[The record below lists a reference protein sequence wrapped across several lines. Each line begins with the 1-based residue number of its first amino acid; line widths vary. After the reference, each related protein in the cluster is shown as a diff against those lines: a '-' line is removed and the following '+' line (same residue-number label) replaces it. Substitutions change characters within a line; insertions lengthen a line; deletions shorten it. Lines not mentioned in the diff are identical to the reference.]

1 MQLSNWLHRLFS
13 SRQARHFH
21 RAKLGIAVEQ
31 LESRSLLT
39 NTVTGFVFQDDNE
52 DGDQDDGEA
61 PKAGVLV
68 FAENFAGRFE
78 GTTNVLGIF
87 SITVPTA
94 GSYSVGVDL
103 SNGGRLTSPRDL
115 TDTSFTVS
123 TSSFELGGNGDD
135 LIAVASIDVDQD
147 NDSDLVAVVGNKLR
161 LLRNDGDGGFPTSS
175 HSDIT
180 LPNAGVAGNV
190 VSGFFNDDNRM
201 DLAVADR
208 TLGKVYVLFQ
218 SVNGTFSSSATFNLP
233 SLSFSLTA
241 GRLDGGDRDDLAV
254 TYANGISVIL
264 NPSSSGNPI
273 VTLQS
278 SADTNLGGD
287 IEDAVIGDFNNDG
300 FGDIAF
306 VNLTQGVVAITR
318 GNGSGGFTASTA
330 QEATQLD
337 LDFGPRSIAA
347 GDVTGD
353 GILELVIAVDP
364 GVEVER
370 GFMVLSNSLQ
380 VLKEEFT
387 GPGPLTIELADLD
400 RDNDDDVILQ
410 HGSMATETRFLDISI
425 YRTDPDLTFENIKF
439 AGVSYTD
446 INRTRGF
453 AIADL
458 DSEGGQDI
466 VAVAR
471 FEERHLE
478 FYNSVPAINTVING
492 EVSGIE
498 FGVVLSAPVFTS
510 ATTTNVAENTTAV
523 LTVTATDADLPAQS
537 VTFSI
542 IGGADQTKFSIT
554 SGGVLTFASAPNF
567 ENPTDT
573 GTNNVYN
580 VTVQASDGN
589 GGTTSQEITIN
600 ITDVNESN
608 PVLDDVAF
616 DVAENS
622 SNGTAVGTLAATDAD
637 ATKTFSYSITAGNS
651 LGIFQ
656 INSTTGAITVANNA
670 NLNREAV
677 TSVAL
682 TVQVSDGGP
691 GTARTDTA
699 TVTINI
705 TEIPVLDLLVVR
717 FTSGNSITLV
727 RTEGGNT
734 TPAELRSNLS
744 DPETIADFAESIVFE
759 LPETTNNSSVVLSDV
774 GGADGRMRLSGPT
787 FADVIFDITH
797 LTSLTV
803 QGGAMK
809 DAIKMTGRDAAFLAS
824 VSFFGGA
831 GDDTLDV
838 TAVSIATF
846 LAGGEGKDTL
856 KGGGGNDTLSGDA
869 GNDALT
875 GGAGAD
881 LLSGDIGDD
890 NVDGGDG
897 DNDTISGGVGK
908 DTLKGGN
915 GTGDLLLETIAAP
928 GVVNSNAKL
937 TGSNLTGTLGSD
949 SLSGFEKASL
959 NGGDGADTLDASSAP
974 ATLSV
979 TLTGGYGDDLLTGGA
994 ANDSLEGGAGNDVL
1008 GGGAGLDTL
1017 KGGLDNDLLTGSAG
1031 VDSLLGEDGVDRVVE
1046 AGNFNFTLTDASLT
1060 SSGTGGS
1067 VDALDSIETAQ
1078 LTGGSGA
1085 NTLDASGFH
1094 QGSVTLSGGAGKDIL
1109 IGSASNDSLNG
1120 GSDDDQLRG
1129 GAGNDSLT
1137 GEAGK
1142 DTFDGGTDTDRVVE
1156 IANVNFTITAAGL
1169 TGNGTDTFAADTVSG
1184 GSSIEEAS
1192 LTGGTSGN
1200 TLTVNGFAGHVTLA
1214 GAGGSD
1220 TLTGGANNDS
1230 LDGGEGTDVL
1240 TLNNVDNIVLT
1251 GTTLTGVGNDA
1262 LSRIEQVRI
1271 IVTLAARTSVIN
1283 ASGFSGAITV
1293 TGSNG
1298 DDDITTG
1305 TGNDSIIGGLG
1316 HDDLHGGSGLDT
1328 IDGGAGN
1335 DCLHGDAGNDKLLGS
1350 IGNDTIRGGLG
1361 EDSIDG
1367 GADDDVLLGEEGN
1380 DTILGGTGDLAA
1392 DPAGLRG
1399 DDILIG
1405 GDGNDSLSGQDGND
1419 TILGGQGT
1427 DKLFGGNGNDTLAG
1441 EEGKDTLAGD
1451 AGTDALFGGPELDSF
1466 TAPAAGEKNEDGLF
1480 TDLAFF
1486 DRRDLLLAACP

>member
-580 VTVQASDGN
+580 VTVQANDGN
-589 GGTTSQEITIN
+589 GGLSSQDI
-600 ITDVNESN
+600 
-608 PVLDDVAF
+608 
-616 DVAENS
+616 
-622 SNGTAVGTLAATDAD
+622 
-637 ATKTFSYSITAGNS
+637 
-651 LGIFQ
+651 
-656 INSTTGAITVANNA
+656 
-670 NLNREAV
+670 AV
-677 TSVAL
+677 TV
-682 TVQVSDGGP
+682 
-691 GTARTDTA
+691 
-699 TVTINI
+699 
-705 TEIPVLDLLVVR
+705 TEIPILDLLVVR

-734 TPAELRSNLS
+734 APPELRSNLS

-959 NGGDGADTLDASSAP
+959 TGGDGADTLDASSAP
-974 ATLSV
+974 ATLNV
-979 TLTGGYGDDLLTGGA
+979 TLTGGSGDDLLTGGA

-1008 GGGAGLDTL
+1008 NGGAGLDTL
-1017 KGGLDNDLLTGSAG
+1017 KGGLDNDLLTGGAG

-1046 AGNFNFTLTDASLT
+1046 AGNFNFTLTDASLAST
-1060 SSGTGGS
+1060 GGTGGS
-1067 VDALDSIETAQ
+1067 VDTLDGIETAQ

-1094 QGSVTLSGGAGKDIL
+1094 KGSVTLSGGAGKDIL